1 VKGELARPLIK
12 ITNAKTVEHAGI
24 LLLKTLL
31 TGNINPVSFV
41 FRHPNYYKQLNEERK
56 KYEQEASSNKQQA
69 IEETVPYTDIIEAG
83 NDDPDP
89 ARRVGPESGTKIQ
102 ATSNKHQAPSS
113 KPEACT
119 KIRSK

>member
-1 VKGELARPLIK
+1 MKGERARPLIK

-56 KYEQEASSNKQQA
+56 KHEQQAASSDPDTPQGVGPEAGLPDPEQQASSHKQQA
-69 IEETVPYTDIIEAG
+69 
-83 NDDPDP
+83 
-89 ARRVGPESGTKIQ
+89 
-102 ATSNKHQAPSS
+102 
-113 KPEACT
+113 
-119 KIRSK
+119 

>member
-1 VKGELARPLIK
+1 VKGERARPLIK

-69 IEETVPYTDIIEAG
+69 GD
-83 NDDPDP
+83 NDPDP

-119 KIRSK
+119 KIRGK